1 MRGTKLLYFKLSR
14 SAIKLKELKDNL
26 VVCVFLRKTQTP
38 AFFWEKYLNNLLLKS
53 SINNLN
59 YPLKPELPP
68 HFTQKEFIEWF
79 VGFTD
84 GEGCFSIR
92 IQNEKTISLIFTIEL
107 HKDDVEVLHK
117 IANGLGVGRVLVN
130 KNKDSALFFISK
142 FEDINSVL
150 IPLFK
155 NFPLQTT
162 KHLDF
167 ISFADAASII
177 FNSRNLKKKLS
188 LLELEKLID
197 LKQSINTKRLIIN
210 EEENKLLVDKVYI
223 SKWWLLGFIEGEG
236 TFGYKHLV
244 PYFQIAQ
251 NKKNLFVLKAI
262 EAYLKEELVPSLIN
276 SENKELEFKYNLNK
290 LTGVYS
296 MTFEKVD
303 NNFYHL
309 IPFFESLTFLSR
321 KSLDYEWWVLSV
333 FIHKLGYFY
342 LPEGKQIALQ
352 ISSSTNKYRYTTAKD
367 SLNKI
372 GLPSIESILNL
383 FKQTPPFDI
392 SSHRSHFELVREFTI
407 AKGGRKGFLV
417 HIYECDSTLDGMP
430 LKEVKDSPFST
441 YGDGHEVLG
450 LKRGSR
456 VIGRYID
463 TGKLYRDKY
472 RFSSVPLK

>member
-1 MRGTKLLYFKLSR
+1 MIMRGIQLLYLNFSFQ
-14 SAIKLKELKDNL
+14 LKELKDNII
-26 VVCVFLRKTQTP
+26 
-38 AFFWEKYLNNLLLKS
+38 EKYLNNLLLKS
-53 SINNLN
+53 SENNLDSL
-59 YPLKPELPP
+59 LKNKLPSS
-68 HFTQKEFIEWF
+68 KEFIEWF

-84 GEGCFSIR
+84 AEGCFSIVKENKGKN
-92 IQNEKTISLIFTIEL
+92 ICLSFTIEL
-107 HKDDVEVLHK
+107 HIDDIEVLYK
-117 IANGLGVGRVLVN
+117 IASTLGVGRVLKK
-130 KNKDSALFFISK
+130 KNRDSALFIISK

-162 KHLDF
+162 KYLDF

-177 FNSRNLKKKLS
+177 LNSKNLKNKSLS
-188 LLELEKLID
+188 SLDLEKLID
-197 LKQSINTKRLIIN
+197 LKQSTNTKRLIIN
-210 EEENKLLVDKVYI
+210 EEENKLLIKKVSI

-262 EAYLKEELVPSLIN
+262 EDYLLKEFSLIN
-276 SENKELEFKYNLNK
+276 SKNKELEFKYNLNK

-296 MTFEKVD
+296 MTLEKVD
-303 NNFYHL
+303 DNFYYV

-321 KSLDYEWWVLSV
+321 KSVDYEWWVISV

-352 ISSSTNKYRYTTAKD
+352 ISSSTNKYRYTTKD
-367 SLNKI
+367 DLNKI

-383 FKQTPPFDI
+383 LKKTPPFNI
-392 SSHRSHFELVREFTI
+392 SNGRSHLELVREFTI
-407 AKGGRKGFLV
+407 AKGGRKGFIV
-417 HIYECDSTLDGMP
+417 HIYECNSRSD
-430 LKEVKDSPFST
+430 LKEVKGSPFST

-463 TGKLYRDKY
+463 TGKVYKDKY
-472 RFSSVPLK
+472 KFSSVPLK

>member
-1 MRGTKLLYFKLSR
+1 MRG
-14 SAIKLKELKDNL
+14 IKLRYLNLSLKLRRKLELKDNII
-26 VVCVFLRKTQTP
+26 
-38 AFFWEKYLNNLLLKS
+38 EKYLNNLSLKS
-53 SINNLN
+53 SKINLN
-59 YPLKPELPP
+59 SPLMNELPP
-68 HFTQKEFIEWF
+68 KEFIEWF

-84 GEGCFSIR
+84 AEGSFSIK
-92 IQNEKTISLIFTIEL
+92 IQKENYISLMFTIEL

-117 IANGLGVGRVLVN
+117 IANSLGIGKVLIN

-142 FEDINSVL
+142 FEDINTVL

-155 NFPLQTT
+155 NYPLQTT
-162 KHLDF
+162 KYLDF

-177 FNSRNLKKKLS
+177 LNSRNLKNKNLS
-188 LLELEKLID
+188 TLDLEKLIS
-197 LKQSINTKRLIIN
+197 LKQSANSKRLSIN
-210 EEENKLLVDKVYI
+210 EEQNKLLSEKVSI

-251 NKKNLFVLKAI
+251 NKKNLYVLKAI
-262 EAYLKEELVPSLIN
+262 ETYLLKEFSLIN
-276 SENKELEFKYNLNK
+276 SKNKELEFKYTLNK

-296 MTFEKVD
+296 MTIEKVD
-303 NNFYHL
+303 DNFYYV

-321 KSLDYEWWVLSV
+321 KSVDYEWWVISM

-352 ISSSTNKYRYTTAKD
+352 ISSSTNKFRYTTAKD
-367 SLNKI
+367 GLNKI
-372 GLPSIESILNL
+372 GLPSIESNLNL

-392 SSHRSHFELVREFTI
+392 SSGRSHFELVKEFTI
-407 AKGGRKGFLV
+407 AKGGRSGFTV
-417 HIYECDSTLDGMP
+417 HIYESNSISELREIKG
-430 LKEVKDSPFST
+430 SPFST

-463 TGKLYRDKY
+463 TGKLYKDKY
-472 RFSSVPLK
+472 RFSSIPLK

>member
-1 MRGTKLLYFKLSR
+1 MIMRGVKLLYFKLSY
-14 SAIKLKELKDNL
+14 KLKWSSTLKDNL
-26 VVCVFLRKTQTP
+26 I
-38 AFFWEKYLNNLLLKS
+38 EKYLNNLLLKP
-53 SINNLN
+53 SINNIS

-92 IQNEKTISLIFTIEL
+92 IPNEKTISLIFTIEL

-167 ISFADAASII
+167 ISFAEAASII

-188 LLELEKLID
+188 LLELEKIID

-210 EEENKLLVDKVYI
+210 EEENKLLVEKVCI
-223 SKWWLLGFIEGEG
+223 TKWWLLGFIEGEG

-262 EAYLKEELVPSLIN
+262 EAYLKEVVPSLIN

-296 MTFEKVD
+296 MTLEKVD
-303 NNFYHL
+303 DNFYHL

-372 GLPSIESILNL
+372 GLPNIESILNL

-392 SSHRSHFELVREFTI
+392 SSHRSHFELVREFTV

-417 HIYECDSTLDGMP
+417 HIYECNSTLNDMS

-472 RFSSVPLK
+472 RFSSIPLK

>member
-1 MRGTKLLYFKLSR
+1 MRGIKFLYLNLSFKL
-14 SAIKLKELKDNL
+14 KQLKDNII
-26 VVCVFLRKTQTP
+26 
-38 AFFWEKYLNNLLLKS
+38 EKYLNNLLLKS
-53 SINNLN
+53 SINNQD
-59 YPLKPELPP
+59 YPLKNQLPP
-68 HFTQKEFIEWF
+68 TQKEFIEWF

-84 GEGCFSIR
+84 AEGCFSI
-92 IQNEKTISLIFTIEL
+92 IIKNGKTASLAFTIEL
-107 HKDDVEVLHK
+107 HKDDVEVLYK
-117 IANGLGVGRVLVN
+117 IASALGVGRVLVN

-155 NFPLQTT
+155 NYPLQTT

-167 ISFADAASII
+167 ISFANAASII
-177 FNSRNLKKKLS
+177 FNSKNLKKKLS
-188 LLELEKLID
+188 LLELDKLRD
-197 LKQSINTKRLIIN
+197 LKQSTNTKRLIIN
-210 EEENKLLVDKVYI
+210 EEENKLLVDKVSI
-223 SKWWLLGFIEGEG
+223 SKWWLLGFMEGEG

-262 EAYLKEELVPSLIN
+262 EAYLKEFSLIN
-276 SENKELEFKYNLNK
+276 SENKELVFKYNLNK

-296 MTFEKVD
+296 MTLEKVED
-303 NNFYHL
+303 NFYHI

-321 KSLDYEWWVLSV
+321 KSIDYEWWVISV

-352 ISSSTNKYRYTTAKD
+352 ISSSTNKYRYTTKD
-367 SLNKI
+367 DLNKI

-392 SSHRSHFELVREFTI
+392 SSGRSHFDLVREFSI
-407 AKGGRKGFLV
+407 AKGGRKGFTV
-417 HIYECDSTLDGMP
+417 HIYECNSILDI
-430 LKEVKDSPFST
+430 KEVKGSPFST
-441 YGDGHEVLG
+441 YGDGHEVLD

-463 TGKLYRDKY
+463 TGKLYKDKY
-472 RFSSVPLK
+472 RFSSIPLK

>member
-1 MRGTKLLYFKLSR
+1 MLIQKASRIMRGIQLLYLNLSF
-14 SAIKLKELKDNL
+14 KLKELKDNL
-26 VVCVFLRKTQTP
+26 I
-38 AFFWEKYLNNLLLKS
+38 EKYLNNLLLKS

-59 YPLKPELPP
+59 YSLKPELPP

-92 IQNEKTISLIFTIEL
+92 IQNGKTVTLIFTIEL

-130 KNKDSALFFISK
+130 KNKDSAVFSISK

-177 FNSRNLKKKLS
+177 SNSKNLKNKLS
-188 LLELEKLID
+188 LLELEKLMD

-210 EEENKLLVDKVYI
+210 EEENKLLVEKVNI

-262 EAYLKEELVPSLIN
+262 EAYLKKEFASNRENMEELTSTQY
-276 SENKELEFKYNLNK
+276 SEFKYNLNK

-296 MTFEKVD
+296 MTLEKVD
-303 NNFYHL
+303 DNFYHV

-352 ISSSTNKYRYTTAKD
+352 ISSSTNKYRYTTAKG

-372 GLPSIESILNL
+372 GSPSIESILNL

-392 SSHRSHFELVREFTI
+392 SSDRSHFELVREFTI

-417 HIYECDSTLDGMP
+417 HIYECSSTLDDM
-430 LKEVKDSPFST
+430 LIKEVKDSPFST

-463 TGKLYRDKY
+463 TGKLYKDKY
-472 RFSSVPLK
+472 RFASVPLK

>member
-1 MRGTKLLYFKLSR
+1 MRGIKLLYLNLSFKL
-14 SAIKLKELKDNL
+14 KKLKDNL
-26 VVCVFLRKTQTP
+26 I
-38 AFFWEKYLNNLLLKS
+38 EKYLNNLLLKS
-53 SINNLN
+53 SINNLD
-59 YPLKPELPP
+59 YPLKNQLPP
-68 HFTQKEFIEWF
+68 SKEFIEWF

-84 GEGCFSIR
+84 AEGCFSIR
-92 IQNEKTISLIFTIEL
+92 IRDVKTVSLAFTIEL
-107 HKDDVEVLHK
+107 HKDDVEVLCK
-117 IANGLGVGRVLVN
+117 IASALGIGRVLVN
-130 KNKDSALFFISK
+130 INKDSALFFISK

-155 NFPLQTT
+155 NNPLQTT

-167 ISFADAASII
+167 ISFANAASII
-177 FNSRNLKKKLS
+177 FNSKNLKNKLS

-210 EEENKLLVDKVYI
+210 EEENKLLVDKVSI
-223 SKWWLLGFIEGEG
+223 SKWWLLGFMEGEG

-251 NKKNLFVLKAI
+251 NKQNLFVLKAI
-262 EAYLKEELVPSLIN
+262 EAYLKEFSLIN
-276 SENKELEFKYNLNK
+276 RENKELEFKYNLNK

-296 MTFEKVD
+296 MTLEKVED
-303 NNFYHL
+303 NFYHI

-321 KSLDYEWWVLSV
+321 KSIDYEWWVISV

-352 ISSSTNKYRYTTAKD
+352 ISSSTNKYRYITKND
-367 SLNKI
+367 LKKI

-392 SSHRSHFELVREFTI
+392 SSGRSHFDLVREFSI
-407 AKGGRKGFLV
+407 AKGGRKGFTV
-417 HIYECDSTLDGMP
+417 HIYECNSRSE
-430 LKEVKDSPFST
+430 LKEVKGSPFST
-441 YGDGHEVLG
+441 YGDGHEVLD

-463 TGKLYRDKY
+463 TGKLYKDKY
-472 RFSSVPLK
+472 RFSSIPLK